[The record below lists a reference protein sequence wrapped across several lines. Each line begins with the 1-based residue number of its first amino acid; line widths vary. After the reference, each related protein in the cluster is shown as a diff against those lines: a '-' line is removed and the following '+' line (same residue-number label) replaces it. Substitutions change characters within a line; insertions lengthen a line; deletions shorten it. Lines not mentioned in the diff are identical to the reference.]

1 MWNLGKLQVFPVGS
15 LPPRDPRESAGHTA
29 NGFDWNW

>member
-15 LPPRDPRESAGHTA
+15 SSLRHPRGAHAAGCIKA
-29 NGFDWNW
+29 KRI